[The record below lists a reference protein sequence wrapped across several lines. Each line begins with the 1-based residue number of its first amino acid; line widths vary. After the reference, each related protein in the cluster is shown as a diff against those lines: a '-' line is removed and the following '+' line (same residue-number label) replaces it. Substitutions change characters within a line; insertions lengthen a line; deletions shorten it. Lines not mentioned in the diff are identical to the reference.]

1 MSPFSILQH
10 IHTNGSRRNTIITY
24 HYKCTNCEHELEV
37 EQSIKDKPL
46 NKCSD
51 CGKNTL
57 ERILYG
63 GSHVICNE
71 ISTIGQLAE
80 HNYKKNKGQ
89 IEDNIAAKKKNNQK
103 PVNKNMPATTRDI
116 AKMTN
121 TQKQKYIMEGKL

>member
-1 MSPFSILQH
+1 MEI
-10 IHTNGSRRNTIITY
+10 
-24 HYKCTNCEHELEV
+24 

-46 NKCSD
+46 SKCSD
-51 CGKNTL
+51 CGKSTL

-63 GSHVICNE
+63 GYHVICND

-103 PVNKNMPATTRDI
+103 PANKQMPATTRDI
-116 AKMTN
+116 AQMTN
-121 TQKQKYIMEGKL
+121 KQKQTYIMEGKI

>member
-1 MSPFSILQH
+1 M
-10 IHTNGSRRNTIITY
+10 
-24 HYKCTNCEHELEV
+24 

-46 NKCSD
+46 SKCSD
-51 CGKNTL
+51 CGKSTL

-63 GSHVICNE
+63 GSHVICND

-89 IEDNIAAKKKNNQK
+89 IEDNIASKKKHNK
-103 PVNKNMPATTRDI
+103 KAINKNMPATTRDI

-121 TQKQKYIMEGKL
+121 TQKQKYIMEGKI